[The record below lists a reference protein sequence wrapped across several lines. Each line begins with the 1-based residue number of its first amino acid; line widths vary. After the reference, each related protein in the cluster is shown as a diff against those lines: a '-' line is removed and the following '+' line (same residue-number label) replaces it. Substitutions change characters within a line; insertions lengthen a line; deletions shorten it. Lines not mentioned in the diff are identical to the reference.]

1 MFQDE
6 AGFGR
11 INTPKY
17 CWCRK
22 GIRPNVPCLHI
33 REYRYAYGA
42 VEPLT
47 GESLFLIMPNC
58 DSDCMNVFLRELS
71 HRFPEDHILL
81 CCDGAAWHKSK
92 ALQVPANITLFH
104 IPPYTPEMNPIEQIW
119 RELRCQGFR
128 NEIFS
133 TLENVVERLCRTI
146 RNLTAQTIRSITA
159 RQWIVR
165 CFN

>member
-1 MFQDE
+1 MVQDE

-104 IPPYTPEMNPIEQIW
+104 IPPIPRDEPH
-119 RELRCQGFR
+119 
-128 NEIFS
+128 
-133 TLENVVERLCRTI
+133 
-146 RNLTAQTIRSITA
+146 
-159 RQWIVR
+159 
-165 CFN
+165 